1 MEDAVRLQNLLPS
14 ALKARWSAA
23 PATPDLASVRAAE
36 LRTILGKDAGAD
48 PAAVEAWGLAL
59 SGGGIRSATFGLGVL
74 QALSRLGLL
83 RCFHYQSTVS
93 GGGYIG
99 AFLQALIRR
108 HGFAQAFATLA
119 AGMRGAPTPGD
130 EGPGPR
136 PIRHLREYSNYL
148 APRKSPFS
156 GDTLG
161 MVGTYVRN
169 VLLVQV
175 QRCALILALCLLP
188 LLLYAGADTLSAR
201 NPTLPLSLAG
211 LTGMLAVALLAWV
224 STFANRRP
232 VPVDGEPPQPPRR
245 LVVAALATILALAL
259 ACMLGALGLARFE
272 RLPGL
277 FSSALGWLPAG
288 WSAGGADLGIVTAA
302 LYLLVWHAWLVFDP
316 WYSRRV
322 ASGDAPP
329 PPLQRHPWRFV
340 LGTVGAA
347 AFAGVA
353 IVLLRGWLAAWAAA
367 DGLWHVLVVG
377 PVLVVSAVVL
387 TAIVHLGLAGPAM
400 SDLQREIW
408 ARVGGKTCALVAL
421 GMTLALSLT
430 LYGPWLLRT
439 GAGQGVQALSGV
451 GWASALAWLSTTG
464 IGLLAAHGVRAGK
477 AGSRRS
483 RLLDLVARLA
493 PWVFVLGL
501 LVALSLAGHVLLQV
515 AGPALERLAGGA
527 PVIPVPVEGT
537 GLDAYLRGLHANVT
551 AYPRALALLVAA
563 ALAVW
568 LLFGWAVN
576 VNEFSL
582 NAF

>member
-1 MEDAVRLQNLLPS
+1 T
-14 ALKARWSAA
+14 ALKARWSAP

-36 LRTILGKDAGAD
+36 LRTILGSDAGAD
-48 PAAVEAWGLAL
+48 PAAVETWGLAL

-108 HGFAQAFATLA
+108 HGFAQAFETLA
-119 AGMRGAPTPGD
+119 AGMRGAPSPGD
-130 EGPGPR
+130 EGPGAR

-148 APRKSPFS
+148 APRKSPLS

-161 MVGTYVRN
+161 MAGTYVRN

-175 QRCALILALCLLP
+175 QLCALILALCLLP

-245 LVVAALATILALAL
+245 LVLAALATILALAL

-277 FSSALGWLPAG
+277 FSSALGWLPAV
-288 WSAGGADLGIVTAA
+288 WTTGGSCVGEVRAA
-302 LYLLVWHAWLVFDP
+302 VSGLVWHAWLVLVP
-316 WYSRRV
+316 WCLRRA
-322 ASGDAPP
+322 ASGDARP

-353 IVLLRGWLAAWAAA
+353 FVLLRGWLAAWAAA
-367 DGLWHVLVVG
+367 DGGLWHVLVVG
-377 PVLVVSAVVL
+377 PLLVVAAVAL

-421 GMTLALSLT
+421 GM
-430 LYGPWLLRT
+430 
-439 GAGQGVQALSGV
+439 
-451 GWASALAWLSTTG
+451 
-464 IGLLAAHGVRAGK
+464 
-477 AGSRRS
+477 
-483 RLLDLVARLA
+483 
-493 PWVFVLGL
+493 
-501 LVALSLAGHVLLQV
+501 
-515 AGPALERLAGGA
+515 
-527 PVIPVPVEGT
+527 
-537 GLDAYLRGLHANVT
+537 
-551 AYPRALALLVAA
+551 
-563 ALAVW
+563 
-568 LLFGWAVN
+568 
-576 VNEFSL
+576 
-582 NAF
+582 